1 MLQNIDINRIFPH
14 PNNPRADLG
23 DLSELTESIKENGIL
38 QNLTVVPKNPEEYR
52 KRNANEYDGDYVVI
66 IGHRRVAA
74 AQLAGLKEVLCA
86 VADMDETTQIAAM
99 LLENGQRS
107 DLTPYEQ
114 TRGIQLM
121 LDLGSTVF
129 DISKKTG
136 FSKTKV
142 YSRIKLLELDS
153 EKFKAA
159 EKRGATLSDYA
170 ELDKIG
176 DIGLKNT
183 VLEKI
188 GTNNFKWA
196 LDKAVTE
203 EKQARDRASLIETL
217 SGFAMQVDDS
227 ENYRAM
233 YISPYTYADFVVP
246 EDASEV
252 EYFYTIQ
259 DGGSGSIYLLTEK
272 TQDEEATAIAERE
285 REERQARIRDLE
297 HAHLR
302 AYKLRMDFAKEVKGN
317 PKGSDVI
324 ERMAAHCLTSE
335 HMRIVESTF
344 TDFFGIK
351 TKFRPS
357 YESPK
362 EGDKRFTFAETKE
375 IIFKELAEKSTIECL
390 FVAAYLSMEVLPTNS
405 MFTDWQCRHKGNE
418 RLDRLY
424 EFLCLLGYAMSDEE
438 LALQDGTHELYL
450 SPVMEETEDDVGD
463 DEDDF
468 EDNEIDE

>member
-23 DLSELTESIKENGIL
+23 DLSELTESIRQNGIQ

-52 KRNANEYDGDYVVI
+52 KQAANEYGGDYVVI
-66 IGHRRVAA
+66 IGHRRTAA
-74 AQLAGLKEVLCA
+74 AQLAGLREVLCA
-86 VADMDETTQIAAM
+86 VANMDETTQIATM
-99 LLENGQRS
+99 LLENMQRK
-107 DLTPYEQ
+107 DLLPSEEA
-114 TRGIQLM
+114 RGMQLM
-121 LDLGSTVF
+121 LDLGDTVF

-136 FSKTKV
+136 LSESTV
-142 YSRIKLLELDS
+142 RRRVKLLEFDL
-153 EKFKAA
+153 EKLRAA

-196 LDKAVTE
+196 LDKALAE
-203 EKQARDRASLIETL
+203 EKEARDRAGLIETL
-217 SGFAMQVDDS
+217 NGFATRVEDKEGYNWQYLS
-227 ENYRAM
+227 RY
-233 YISPYTYADFVVP
+233 SYADFRVP
-246 EDASEV
+246 EDAGDV
-252 EYFYTIQ
+252 EYFFFME
-259 DGGSGSIYLLTEK
+259 DGGAGSIYLLTEK
-272 TQDEEATAIAERE
+272 TRDEEAAAKADKE

-297 HAHLR
+297 RAHLR

-317 PKGSDVI
+317 PKGSDAI
-324 ERMAAHCLTSE
+324 ERMAAHCLAFVHT
-335 HMRIVESTF
+335 RIDETAF

-351 TKFRPS
+351 AKFRPS
-357 YESPK
+357 YETPK
-362 EGDKRFTFAETKE
+362 EGDKRLTFAETKAMK
-375 IIFKELAEKSTIECL
+375 FKELAEKSAIESL
-390 FVAAYLSMEVLPTNS
+390 FAAAYLSVEVQATSS

-450 SPVMEETEDDVGD
+450 SPVKEETEDDEGD
-463 DEDDF
+463 DEDDC
-468 EDNEIDE
+468 EDDEIDE